1 MKYLILLFIILL
13 IIYEKVWR
21 KHICKKKI
29 YKHIKRREGDILSI
43 EKLSLR
49 DEVFK
54 IVYTI
59 DGQSENSIVKFNFFY
74 KETWM

>member
-49 DEVFK
+49 DEYKNQVYAVFY
-54 IVYTI
+54 ILYY
-59 DGQSENSIVKFNFFY
+59 NPLNY
-74 KETWM
+74 P

>member
-1 MKYLILLFIILL
+1 LKYLILLFIILL

-49 DEVFK
+49 DEYKNQVYAVFY
-54 IVYTI
+54 ILYY
-59 DGQSENSIVKFNFFY
+59 NPLNY
-74 KETWM
+74 P